1 MPPTCTLNTGDIW
14 CGVVAVGQ
22 TEIPGVGTTRYG
34 FIGAVGDL
42 SDNDGD
48 KTFTI
53 GMNPYTIDRVT
64 VATEIGG
71 GGTPGHLIFGLTS
84 ALTAT
89 DKENLVLHVGSA
101 SFAFSDA
108 GRSIFCT

>member
-1 MPPTCTLNTGDIW
+1 MLNTADLW

-22 TEIPGVGTTRYG
+22 TQLSGSGVTAYG

-53 GMNPYTIDRVT
+53 GANSYTIDRVT
-64 VATEIGG
+64 V
-71 GGTPGHLIFGLTS
+71 GTL
-84 ALTAT
+84 
-89 DKENLVLHVGSA
+89 
-101 SFAFSDA
+101 
-108 GRSIFCT
+108 